1 MSSTGTGCL
10 RNDAP
15 LAVAYD
21 DWLCYARLA
30 MEANHQGVC
39 SYLEFAA
46 NDSLDS
52 LRQDAK
58 ALKRILAEAARC
70 HSPEV
75 SKTKGK

>member
-1 MSSTGTGCL
+1 
-10 RNDAP
+10 
-15 LAVAYD
+15 
-21 DWLCYARLA
+21 
-30 MEANHQGVC
+30 MEAKHQGVC

-75 SKTKGK
+75 SKTSGK